1 MARHGHMKIASRI
14 QETKASRSS
23 KATTRPETPFF
34 PPSSEW
40 AEPPLGL
47 YDALIASINPLGP
60 LDVERREPALSRRAQ
75 RAALD
80 RHDHCHDRNSAT
92 TTTQPLIK
100 ALALSQRAGELK
112 SLGAPDN
119 PSARGTR
126 PVHPSSPGPQKPP
139 GGPPLDPLTSSLVS
153 GDVSSAPA
161 ALATRNKAARLRTCT
176 TRVQA
181 QRRAT
186 TLLRQPRTPRERC
199 RRRKGRKAGRDK
211 RGKGAGRAEKTST
224 KARIPQVRPRSRLAV
239 PAPSAHASRRIDARG
254 IRRASYWPR
263 TRNARLSGRPLCRT
277 HHVARQHG
285 GRTELRVRRARVV
298 DTARASRRTNEQEAV
313 VRSAGQED
321 SVFDF
326 RDDLSAVPG
335 VPQGNTSDAHR
346 CTSDAPRSPT
356 NHHTDG
362 TSSTPL
368 DVPAVDEND
377 ATPDVLANVPG
388 MLVGI
393 SCATDGPEVH
403 SAKVHPHTADTSSPL
418 LDASAAALSLNTRNV
433 RPPVLAAIQHAPTRR
448 SDAPGEHASSTGLP
462 PAPMYGTTST
472 ELAAPGIGDLTG
484 VANPHNGLA
493 NDPGAATTH
502 DVFGVLPSTT
512 DASGFIAKTRLS
524 STPSPSLCVHDKTDI
539 RNHDQVAVDVPR
551 RTSATSPSSRCESII
566 NTMPCDTAGVQSS
579 TLGASTS
586 TFKAYSS
593 STASSSLTMHS
604 KPTTCDDVTIDAPRS
619 TSIDASTS
627 MYTNISDD
635 AAIDTLKSSSIS
647 LSTLRPTSASTSTS
661 TGCKAPIKDPSDGL
675 ANEPSAVATLDVF
688 GVQLSMTDVSYAFHA
703 TSIHHIGITSTRSSR
718 LDVLSV
724 DESSNARSARLF
736 VPTDIRQA
744 YALMRTHSV
753 PIPVDGTANN
763 EFVAPAAGDSV
774 RVLNLRDELVNEPTV
789 TKYDVSG
796 VQTSTTG
803 ASSSYTTT
811 PALRTESTPSSR
823 LDVFTVDEPSN
834 ARNARSNV
842 LAAYLKPHVLASSTI
857 TAHGE
862 HNTLDD
868 VAIDVPL
875 STSIDSSALSITPT
889 PTRGKTSPVKAPSSD
904 AVSVQLSTTG
914 SSSSIKMLSSSRA
927 SPSLAAYG
935 ETDTG
940 DNAVINAPK
949 SLSISSSTSRPAPA
963 STASTSTG
971 CKAPDLTLAMS
982 SSLKNSAMMD
992 ESSTKDSLPH
1002 YVIRPQSVHTRS
1014 QARRRRNLRPTSKA
1028 KTGLR
1033 LSQKLDDTSALDIP
1047 TYSWPE
1053 NCCTYEELSSNVRP
1067 TSSIK
1072 TLSPSIA
1079 SSSTTLHTSASTIRE
1094 HDGVKK
1100 HSTPTLLDVLPS
1112 SRLPVLSK
1120 TRKPG
1125 MSSDTGTSKSVSFD
1139 RGNPRGRK
1147 SNLGAF
1153 VSSPY
1158 TLGTRCTYE
1167 EPTWHACMTS
1177 TTKTTKQVIEQSM
1190 RPSTSESP
1198 DVLTSSGAHRLL
1210 LVSWQAGEYEYEYG
1224 TDRVTSPVSEVVAT
1238 SPRMYIDQ
1246 GSAVRVLDTRGG
1258 LPGETN
1264 YGGRSATGADELMN
1278 FGNEPDCKGVGNEP
1292 DCKGVG
1298 NEPIPGSGSEYMRV
1312 TVKYSAGL
1320 MDVSEETSYGLET
1333 GEKGR
1338 DGGCDRSEVGRE
1350 AHTLFIPGGQ
1360 RCQWLRRVANTG
1372 CSELGARCTTHRCG
1386 QQTRRSRDGNGQDSA
1401 EHGQTHITHA
1411 LRESDRGY
1419 ISDELDVSA
1428 ACGELGAS
1436 PGVSSADTL
1445 VVLLHRPT
1453 TPSLT
1458 SGRHTTNSLF
1468 VMLPSDAGVAA
1479 MMCVRGPPSWGVL
1492 CTPVPPLAHEESASA
1507 LGTFANTPG
1516 TSLFSLTACTSS
1528 GRLDVPIVRQIVDGW
1543 GTSDVQQCRS
1553 RKMDM
1558 PSSWP
1563 AERTTGFVLVCTP
1576 AGAGSVDDTGT
1587 SDAQLC
1593 ASAVLPCNVVGTTQ
1607 RSSRKSG
1614 VPCSWP
1620 AGRTTDASCVNMPAG
1635 VGTESG
1641 DGEAGTGIEGVPA
1654 VYEPSCSSFLLVPR
1668 PSPSYLFLPF
1678 SPSSFCISLA
1688 AFSVV

>member
-1 MARHGHMKIASRI
+1 
-14 QETKASRSS
+14 
-23 KATTRPETPFF
+23 
-34 PPSSEW
+34 
-40 AEPPLGL
+40 
-47 YDALIASINPLGP
+47 
-60 LDVERREPALSRRAQ
+60 
-75 RAALD
+75 
-80 RHDHCHDRNSAT
+80 
-92 TTTQPLIK
+92 
-100 ALALSQRAGELK
+100 
-112 SLGAPDN
+112 
-119 PSARGTR
+119 
-126 PVHPSSPGPQKPP
+126 
-139 GGPPLDPLTSSLVS
+139 
-153 GDVSSAPA
+153 
-161 ALATRNKAARLRTCT
+161 
-176 TRVQA
+176 
-181 QRRAT
+181 
-186 TLLRQPRTPRERC
+186 
-199 RRRKGRKAGRDK
+199 
-211 RGKGAGRAEKTST
+211 
-224 KARIPQVRPRSRLAV
+224 
-239 PAPSAHASRRIDARG
+239 
-254 IRRASYWPR
+254 
-263 TRNARLSGRPLCRT
+263 
-277 HHVARQHG
+277 
-285 GRTELRVRRARVV
+285 
-298 DTARASRRTNEQEAV
+298 
-313 VRSAGQED
+313 
-321 SVFDF
+321 
-326 RDDLSAVPG
+326 
-335 VPQGNTSDAHR
+335 
-346 CTSDAPRSPT
+346 
-356 NHHTDG
+356 
-362 TSSTPL
+362 
-368 DVPAVDEND
+368 
-377 ATPDVLANVPG
+377 
-388 MLVGI
+388 
-393 SCATDGPEVH
+393 
-403 SAKVHPHTADTSSPL
+403 
-418 LDASAAALSLNTRNV
+418 
-433 RPPVLAAIQHAPTRR
+433 
-448 SDAPGEHASSTGLP
+448 
-462 PAPMYGTTST
+462 MYGTTST

-566 NTMPCDTAGVQSS
+566 DTMPCDAAGVQSS

-604 KPTTCDDVTIDAPRS
+604 KPTTCDDVAIDAPRS

-904 AVSVQLSTTG
+904 AVSVRLSTTG

-992 ESSTKDSLPH
+992 ESSTKDSTSNLKDVLTPSASPSTST
-1002 YVIRPQSVHTRS
+1002 VTRPQDELSHSSSYERYRPPALRDQAPVRAHQESSS
-1014 QARRRRNLRPTSKA
+1014 QAQEPSADEQGQNRPA
-1028 KTGLR
+1028 R
-1033 LSQKLDDTSALDIP
+1033 
-1047 TYSWPE
+1047 
-1053 NCCTYEELSSNVRP
+1053 CTYEELSSNVRP

-1079 SSSTTLHTSASTIRE
+1079 SSSTPLHTSASTIRG

-1167 EPTWHACMTS
+1167 ELIWHACMTS

-1198 DVLTSSGAHRLL
+1198 DVLTSS
-1210 LVSWQAGEYEYEYG
+1210 Y
-1224 TDRVTSPVSEVVAT
+1224 
-1238 SPRMYIDQ
+1238 
-1246 GSAVRVLDTRGG
+1246 VLDG
-1258 LPGETN
+1258 
-1264 YGGRSATGADELMN
+1264 
-1278 FGNEPDCKGVGNEP
+1278 
-1292 DCKGVG
+1292 
-1298 NEPIPGSGSEYMRV
+1298 
-1312 TVKYSAGL
+1312 
-1320 MDVSEETSYGLET
+1320 
-1333 GEKGR
+1333 
-1338 DGGCDRSEVGRE
+1338 
-1350 AHTLFIPGGQ
+1350 
-1360 RCQWLRRVANTG
+1360 
-1372 CSELGARCTTHRCG
+1372 
-1386 QQTRRSRDGNGQDSA
+1386 
-1401 EHGQTHITHA
+1401 
-1411 LRESDRGY
+1411 
-1419 ISDELDVSA
+1419 
-1428 ACGELGAS
+1428 
-1436 PGVSSADTL
+1436 
-1445 VVLLHRPT
+1445 
-1453 TPSLT
+1453 
-1458 SGRHTTNSLF
+1458 
-1468 VMLPSDAGVAA
+1468 
-1479 MMCVRGPPSWGVL
+1479 
-1492 CTPVPPLAHEESASA
+1492 
-1507 LGTFANTPG
+1507 
-1516 TSLFSLTACTSS
+1516 
-1528 GRLDVPIVRQIVDGW
+1528 
-1543 GTSDVQQCRS
+1543 
-1553 RKMDM
+1553 
-1558 PSSWP
+1558 
-1563 AERTTGFVLVCTP
+1563 
-1576 AGAGSVDDTGT
+1576 
-1587 SDAQLC
+1587 
-1593 ASAVLPCNVVGTTQ
+1593 
-1607 RSSRKSG
+1607 
-1614 VPCSWP
+1614 
-1620 AGRTTDASCVNMPAG
+1620 
-1635 VGTESG
+1635 
-1641 DGEAGTGIEGVPA
+1641 
-1654 VYEPSCSSFLLVPR
+1654 
-1668 PSPSYLFLPF
+1668 
-1678 SPSSFCISLA
+1678 
-1688 AFSVV
+1688 

>member
-1 MARHGHMKIASRI
+1 
-14 QETKASRSS
+14 
-23 KATTRPETPFF
+23 
-34 PPSSEW
+34 
-40 AEPPLGL
+40 
-47 YDALIASINPLGP
+47 
-60 LDVERREPALSRRAQ
+60 
-75 RAALD
+75 
-80 RHDHCHDRNSAT
+80 
-92 TTTQPLIK
+92 
-100 ALALSQRAGELK
+100 
-112 SLGAPDN
+112 
-119 PSARGTR
+119 
-126 PVHPSSPGPQKPP
+126 
-139 GGPPLDPLTSSLVS
+139 
-153 GDVSSAPA
+153 
-161 ALATRNKAARLRTCT
+161 
-176 TRVQA
+176 
-181 QRRAT
+181 
-186 TLLRQPRTPRERC
+186 
-199 RRRKGRKAGRDK
+199 
-211 RGKGAGRAEKTST
+211 
-224 KARIPQVRPRSRLAV
+224 
-239 PAPSAHASRRIDARG
+239 
-254 IRRASYWPR
+254 
-263 TRNARLSGRPLCRT
+263 
-277 HHVARQHG
+277 
-285 GRTELRVRRARVV
+285 
-298 DTARASRRTNEQEAV
+298 
-313 VRSAGQED
+313 
-321 SVFDF
+321 
-326 RDDLSAVPG
+326 
-335 VPQGNTSDAHR
+335 
-346 CTSDAPRSPT
+346 
-356 NHHTDG
+356 
-362 TSSTPL
+362 
-368 DVPAVDEND
+368 
-377 ATPDVLANVPG
+377 
-388 MLVGI
+388 
-393 SCATDGPEVH
+393 
-403 SAKVHPHTADTSSPL
+403 
-418 LDASAAALSLNTRNV
+418 
-433 RPPVLAAIQHAPTRR
+433 
-448 SDAPGEHASSTGLP
+448 
-462 PAPMYGTTST
+462 MYGTTST

-551 RTSATSPSSRCESII
+551 RTSAMSPSSRCESII
-566 NTMPCDTAGVQSS
+566 DTMPCDAAGVQSS

-604 KPTTCDDVTIDAPRS
+604 KPTTCDDVAIDAPRS

-688 GVQLSMTDVSYAFHA
+688 GVQLSMTDEL
-703 TSIHHIGITSTRSSR
+703 RR
-718 LDVLSV
+718 LGARGLMYYLSM
-724 DESSNARSARLF
+724 SLRMH
-736 VPTDIRQA
+736 A

-857 TAHGE
+857 TAHGK

-904 AVSVQLSTTG
+904 AVSVRLSTTG

-971 CKAPDLTLAMS
+971 CKAPDLTLAML

-992 ESSTKDSLPH
+992 ESSTKDTRTSGTGLPH

-1033 LSQKLDDTSALDIP
+1033 LSQKLDDTSTLDIP

-1079 SSSTTLHTSASTIRE
+1079 SSSTPLHTSASTIPE

-1139 RGNPRGRK
+1139 HGNPRGRK

-1198 DVLTSSGAHRLL
+1198 DVLTSS
-1210 LVSWQAGEYEYEYG
+1210 Y
-1224 TDRVTSPVSEVVAT
+1224 
-1238 SPRMYIDQ
+1238 
-1246 GSAVRVLDTRGG
+1246 VLDG
-1258 LPGETN
+1258 
-1264 YGGRSATGADELMN
+1264 
-1278 FGNEPDCKGVGNEP
+1278 
-1292 DCKGVG
+1292 
-1298 NEPIPGSGSEYMRV
+1298 
-1312 TVKYSAGL
+1312 
-1320 MDVSEETSYGLET
+1320 
-1333 GEKGR
+1333 
-1338 DGGCDRSEVGRE
+1338 
-1350 AHTLFIPGGQ
+1350 
-1360 RCQWLRRVANTG
+1360 
-1372 CSELGARCTTHRCG
+1372 
-1386 QQTRRSRDGNGQDSA
+1386 
-1401 EHGQTHITHA
+1401 
-1411 LRESDRGY
+1411 
-1419 ISDELDVSA
+1419 
-1428 ACGELGAS
+1428 
-1436 PGVSSADTL
+1436 
-1445 VVLLHRPT
+1445 
-1453 TPSLT
+1453 
-1458 SGRHTTNSLF
+1458 
-1468 VMLPSDAGVAA
+1468 
-1479 MMCVRGPPSWGVL
+1479 
-1492 CTPVPPLAHEESASA
+1492 
-1507 LGTFANTPG
+1507 
-1516 TSLFSLTACTSS
+1516 
-1528 GRLDVPIVRQIVDGW
+1528 
-1543 GTSDVQQCRS
+1543 
-1553 RKMDM
+1553 
-1558 PSSWP
+1558 
-1563 AERTTGFVLVCTP
+1563 
-1576 AGAGSVDDTGT
+1576 
-1587 SDAQLC
+1587 
-1593 ASAVLPCNVVGTTQ
+1593 
-1607 RSSRKSG
+1607 
-1614 VPCSWP
+1614 
-1620 AGRTTDASCVNMPAG
+1620 
-1635 VGTESG
+1635 
-1641 DGEAGTGIEGVPA
+1641 
-1654 VYEPSCSSFLLVPR
+1654 
-1668 PSPSYLFLPF
+1668 
-1678 SPSSFCISLA
+1678 
-1688 AFSVV
+1688 